1 MCIKTVD
8 KRKLLAYT
16 NFMVSLQK
24 DTIRNKGLRVTPA
37 RIAVLRILEESQK
50 PVDIATIYAEIAK
63 HHVDADQATIY
74 RIIDNFLEKN
84 LITRIQFQEK
94 KFFYEAKRPEHHHA
108 ICNECGKIED
118 ISNCSIK
125 RTESRIKEKT
135 GFTVKSH
142 SLEFFGICAD
152 CIK

>member
-1 MCIKTVD
+1 MYLEHLD
-8 KRKLLAYT
+8 KRKSFAYT
-16 NFMVSLQK
+16 DEVISIQK

-84 LITRIQFQEK
+84 LITRIQFNKK
-94 KFFYEAKRPEHHHA
+94 KFFYEAKMPEHHHA

-125 RTESRIKEKT
+125 RTESRIKEKI
-135 GFTVKSH
+135 GFVVKSH
-142 SLEFFGICAD
+142 SLEFFGVCSD
-152 CIK
+152 CQK

>member
-1 MCIKTVD
+1 MN
-8 KRKLLAYT
+8 LH
-16 NFMVSLQK
+16 K

-50 PVDIATIYAEIAK
+50 PVDIATIYSEISK

-74 RIIDNFLEKN
+74 RIIENFLEKN
-84 LITRIQFQEK
+84 LITKVQFHEK

-108 ICNECGKIED
+108 ICDECGKIED

-125 RTESRIKEKT
+125 RTEARIKEKT
-135 GFTVKSH
+135 GFLVKTH
-142 SLEFFGICAD
+142 SLEFFGTCSD
-152 CIK
+152 CLK